1 VSTSPTSAR
10 PIFLPTL
17 LARLNR
23 IAPGVRIRTL
33 PMPTE
38 AAQDALK
45 SGEVDL
51 AIGNL
56 PDFRAG
62 FYQQRLFPD
71 RYVCAVR
78 RDHPQ
83 IGQRLTARQFAAASH
98 AIAMP
103 AGTGHGIILRTLME
117 HGLEHRIVLQVQ
129 NFLVL
134 PNIVATTDLLAIVPH
149 SVGSQLSRYNDI
161 KLLPVPIPIPP
172 FDIKQCWHE
181 RFHDDAGNRWLRQQF
196 VEPLLAFDRPARP
209 AYPVLSIDNTI
220 PIQYYHRLDH
230 RHGLVLVR
238 RMPAIG
244 ELQQF
249 DAGRVARRGPPQSPR
264 PAPWCRIRRPR
275 PGWPGWGSGYAA
287 GSPRCSRRGNRDAAR
302 CRSSPGRSV
311 DIAVVLA
318 ELGRQVGGLEGHLGR
333 RDAADRD
340 VLDEA
345 MRRHDHQARH
355 RMAGAG
361 MQQRDRG
368 AVGMADQ
375 HRVFDPSAASTS
387 GRPPCPRGACS
398 RCRRAPASRSD
409 WP

>member
-1 VSTSPTSAR
+1 VTDLGEVY
-10 PIFLPTL
+10 FLPTL
-17 LARLNR
+17 LAHLNK

-71 RYVCAVR
+71 HYVCAVR
-78 RDHPQ
+78 RNHPQ

-172 FDIKQCWHE
+172 FVIKQCWHE

-196 VEPLLAFDRPARP
+196 
-209 AYPVLSIDNTI
+209 
-220 PIQYYHRLDH
+220 
-230 RHGLVLVR
+230 
-238 RMPAIG
+238 
-244 ELQQF
+244 
-249 DAGRVARRGPPQSPR
+249 
-264 PAPWCRIRRPR
+264 
-275 PGWPGWGSGYAA
+275 
-287 GSPRCSRRGNRDAAR
+287 
-302 CRSSPGRSV
+302 
-311 DIAVVLA
+311 A
-318 ELGRQVGGLEGHLGR
+318 EL
-333 RDAADRD
+333 
-340 VLDEA
+340 
-345 MRRHDHQARH
+345 
-355 RMAGAG
+355 
-361 MQQRDRG
+361 
-368 AVGMADQ
+368 
-375 HRVFDPSAASTS
+375 FTS
-387 GRPPCPRGACS
+387 R
-398 RCRRAPASRSD
+398 
-409 WP
+409 